1 MEDSLGPIDTLLSPV
16 ILFFALG
23 AFAAIVRSDLVIPEA
38 MAKAMSLFLMAAI
51 GLKGGVQVASAGFS
65 GDMLRAGA
73 AGMMLS
79 FALPFLAFA
88 ALRSF
93 GRLDGL
99 NAGAVAAHYGSV
111 SVVTF
116 ATASEV
122 LTRSGM
128 APAGYMVAI
137 LALMETPAIVSGLLL
152 AQRGGQSQARA
163 GGHLW
168 REVFFN
174 GSVVLLLG
182 AFAIGAV
189 VGKTKYEPIAP
200 MFTGLWSGVLCLF
213 LLDMGLVA
221 VRRLRESRSVT
232 PRLAALAIALPLV
245 NGTIGAAVG
254 AGIGLDPG
262 SAAALAILAASASY
276 IAVPAAMRLALPRA
290 DAGLYLSMS
299 LAITFPF
306 NIVVGIPVYTAL
318 ARAFTGAL

>member
-128 APAGYMVAI
+128 APAG
-137 LALMETPAIVSGLLL
+137 
-152 AQRGGQSQARA
+152 
-163 GGHLW
+163 
-168 REVFFN
+168 
-174 GSVVLLLG
+174 
-182 AFAIGAV
+182 
-189 VGKTKYEPIAP
+189 
-200 MFTGLWSGVLCLF
+200 
-213 LLDMGLVA
+213 
-221 VRRLRESRSVT
+221 
-232 PRLAALAIALPLV
+232 
-245 NGTIGAAVG
+245 
-254 AGIGLDPG
+254 
-262 SAAALAILAASASY
+262 
-276 IAVPAAMRLALPRA
+276 
-290 DAGLYLSMS
+290 
-299 LAITFPF
+299 
-306 NIVVGIPVYTAL
+306 
-318 ARAFTGAL
+318 